1 MQKVKKKHSLLKRA
15 VIMFLSVLFLITSF
29 LSFGSLSV
37 FASDGD
43 ILDVDVSVKQLYE
56 QGVGTNDFG
65 LYVLVDNPKGTE
77 LDLSEERNKIQIGY
91 SVYEKDVFSADY
103 NKYELEYK
111 QETDSGY
118 LLFEV
123 LNFPAPKTLVR
134 YYAVSG
140 IELVTVGDTNA
151 TEYGVSKIYKCETK
165 DNVNT
170 ITVDSLNSIEVDVN
184 HTFYRSNYSGKNA
197 HHWLSGWGNQLSS
210 CYFSLPNNYF
220 GSMPFGGQ
228 LDSVTAEFYN
238 YVTKPIL
245 ITNSQAVYNEYAKIL
260 HKKCTDINYAFAGSY
275 DAKVGGMFDGEYI
288 ASNSFFYQFS
298 FVPSAYPS
306 EFLLPCYHYDSF
318 DVLDWLFLDHSADF
332 TSEDYIF
339 SGEKLKNY
347 YSSYSNLNSSDKA
360 IEDLFINEDA
370 YVNGTYSLAG
380 FDYGYNKHTYS
391 IADNPEEGDDVFG
404 FNFSYYEPHA
414 WSWLVGDNLRVE
426 TKSPLVKVLP
436 EHVDSLTDER
446 FSEYYLVDKSDVS
459 DLKQYVK
466 VQNFLGKSVFLLRYD
481 FCEYFGHLVEAQ
493 KIGNIIS
500 EDVSNSM
507 FLAQESVYLDFD
519 VLSFGF
525 NQDGER
531 YTIANVMSPEDHFPD
546 PTPTPLPE
554 TGCAF
559 LGWIKSVLG
568 IIVFVISVV
577 VAGIIV
583 FFIFKFIFAV
593 CATQWKTWVKVFWII
608 FVLLVI
614 GAVLFFAVP
623 WVINLITSLRG

>member
-1 MQKVKKKHSLLKRA
+1 
-15 VIMFLSVLFLITSF
+15 MFLSVLFLITSF

-77 LDLSEERNKIQIGY
+77 LDLSEQRNKIQIGY
-91 SVYEKDVFSADY
+91 SVYEKDVFSTDY

-140 IELVTVGDTNA
+140 IELVIVGDTKA
-151 TEYGVSKIYKCETK
+151 TEFGVSKIYKCETK

-170 ITVDSLNSIEVDVN
+170 ITVEPLNAIEVDVS
-184 HTFYRSNYSGKNA
+184 HTFYRSAFSDKNENNIIEMSFDN
-197 HHWLSGWGNQLSS
+197 WSEQLSS
-210 CYFSLPNNYF
+210 CYFSLPKNF
-220 GSMPFGGQ
+220 VFAGKTGGT
-228 LDSVTAEFYN
+228 LETVTAEFYN

-245 ITNSQAVYNEYAKIL
+245 ITNNQSVYNEYSKHL
-260 HKKCTDINYAFAGSY
+260 HKKCTDENLAFQGDVAIREYGHTQSTRYHY
-275 DAKVGGMFDGEYI
+275 DYM
-288 ASNSFFYQFS
+288 FS
-298 FVPSAYPS
+298 FVESSRS
-306 EFLLPCYHYDSF
+306 EDMGGSYAFHKCF
-318 DVLDWLFLDHSADF
+318 DVLDWLFLDLDADF
-332 TSEDYIF
+332 LSEDYLF
-339 SGEKLKNY
+339 SGDDLESTFN
-347 YSSYSNLNSSDKA
+347 SYASLNSRDIA
-360 IEDLFINEDA
+360 VRDLFISEDE
-370 YVNGTYSLAG
+370 YNQDEYNLSD
-380 FDYGYNKHTYS
+380 FPYGYNKHTYS
-391 IADNPEEGDDVFG
+391 ISRSGNSTDDVFG
-404 FNFSYYEPHA
+404 YNFQVAQKPNF
-414 WSWLVGDNLRVE
+414 WTWFTG
-426 TKSPLVKVLP
+426 VLP
-436 EHVDSLTDER
+436 ETREVLPIQVVSVSDAKNLSDEK
-446 FSEYYLVDKSDVS
+446 FSERYFVDKSTVY
-459 DLKQYVK
+459 DLKQYVISQDLINK
-466 VQNFLGKSVFLLRYD
+466 EVFLFRYD
-481 FCEYFGHLVEAQ
+481 ACEYFGGLACPSLFARNLNE
-493 KIGNIIS
+493 N
-500 EDVSNSM
+500 NSM

-519 VLSFGF
+519 LLSLGF

-531 YTIANVMSPEDHFPD
+531 YSIANVFSPETEFPD
-546 PTPTPLPE
+546 ISPSPDPE
-554 TGCAF
+554 PAGCAF